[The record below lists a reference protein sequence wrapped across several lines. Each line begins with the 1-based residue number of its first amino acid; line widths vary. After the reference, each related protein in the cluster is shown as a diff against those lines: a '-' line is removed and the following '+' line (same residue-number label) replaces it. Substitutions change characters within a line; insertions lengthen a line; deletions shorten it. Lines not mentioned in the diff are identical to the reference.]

1 MQNTITIMYHY
12 HAHNE
17 MIVTIFYSGGGFYVE
32 DWDF

>member
-12 HAHNE
+12 CAHFE
-17 MIVTIFYSGGGFYVE
+17 MRLKILFSGGGFYVE